1 MPDTMT
7 PLDEQCWRRTYR
19 DGVLRF
25 YTDAELASV
34 RSALLRDDA
43 SLVQLVTVEQTEPA
57 ADQLLTLE
65 MSRWPVVG
73 VCLLSWPD
81 WQTHGVSSAAELDRR
96 FDHTC
101 LLIDER
107 CGPLSAKLLIDGW
120 DNHPRSFMRAV
131 AFSEVEKESVRR
143 AEARAT
149 SKEGSRCASG
159 GKP

>member
-7 PLDEQCWRRTYR
+7 PLDQQVWRSTYR
-19 DGVLRF
+19 DGVLRH
-25 YTDAELASV
+25 YSDAELASV

-43 SLVQLVTVEQTEPA
+43 SLVQLVTVEQTEPP
-57 ADQLLTLE
+57 ADQLLILP
-65 MSRWPVVG
+65 MSRWPVIG

-81 WQTHGVSSAAELDRR
+81 WQAHGVLDAVELEGR

-120 DNHPRSFMRAV
+120 DEHPRRLMRAV
-131 AFSEVEKESVRR
+131 AFSEVEKESIRR
-143 AEARAT
+143 AEARST
-149 SKEGSRCASG
+149 TKEGVLR
-159 GKP
+159 